1 MALSV
6 VLQQVHR
13 ILRVVAVVLP
23 VVVAP
28 GCVVATSSSNGD
40 GGAFFLLLPAIVL
53 LGVVIAKARRPSRWR
68 RQRRGADAGASRPS
82 RAMLRAEVSVL
93 ADDVVRLEPRVAL
106 CEAARDDF
114 DAATQRYRVAEVA
127 LNDAGDDLDLV
138 RLQRLVDEATWSMSR
153 ARALLDGRRPPE
165 PSSTLQ
171 RQGVRGEPPI
181 QLDEYERPRYV
192 GSPSEFR
199 AGWFGVGG
207 GLFSGLLLGTTL
219 LEDDGWEN
227 VDAGPDLD
235 SDLDGA
241 TDDR

>member
-1 MALSV
+1 M
-6 VLQQVHR
+6 
-13 ILRVVAVVLP
+13 VAVVLP
-23 VVVAP
+23 IVVAP

-40 GGAFFLLLPAIVL
+40 GGVFLLLLPALVL
-53 LGVVIAKARRPSRWR
+53 LWVLIAMARRPAERR
-68 RQRRGADAGASRPS
+68 RQRRAADAESPRPS

-114 DAATQRYRVAEVA
+114 DAATQRFRVAEVA

-153 ARALLDGRRPPE
+153 ARALVDGRKPPE
-165 PSSTLQ
+165 PSTTLQ

-192 GSPSEFR
+192 GSPSEFHS
-199 AGWFGVGG
+199 GWFGVGG

-219 LEDDGWEN
+219 DEDGGWETAN
-227 VDAGPDLD
+227 RESDLD
-235 SDLDGA
+235 SDFGGA